1 MLKGLLVFLLLF
13 NSLGKNLFSYLSCD
27 GHEAWRSFRGDLQ
40 SLRAGAFATA
50 DALLVEYFTSVD
62 IGNFVA
68 VLTEPQLTR
77 HLQRPQDC
85 VYGVVTAL
93 YVRGQELRR
102 QGHVEA
108 AIADWQMALQFLGK
122 ELGLDFLE
130 STEWPLRSAQIL
142 FALAEAKAIVQSWPE
157 IPMRERWN
165 AVDPFSILVDPFW
178 SNCVQVNPA
187 QKLKERKPNVVLY
200 GYHPVLVEP
209 VSALSEVLQL
219 HWFGVSDRD
228 CAFFKM
234 CNKKSTEKPV
244 PARLRF
250 KIYES
255 DVDLNEVEDAYRIFW
270 EAEMRLG
277 LRADLIICMEL
288 RDAFFLWKITEV
300 AMIYYPAIIFMQDE
314 AMNDYSADV
323 LIQQFEELRSQDVL
337 RFGGLQTGTVAMVAQ
352 SPYLAAS
359 LEYHTGQKLPSV
371 RPLARYVEV
380 KYQPN
385 SSSILVL
392 CARTRLMMSHS
403 CRGLFREGQRM
414 VPRGTLQVRLPPG
427 DQDVVHGFTFEEVS
441 HFRATVLIPWNIAV
455 TTFYELYAMN
465 MPLFVPDALW
475 LARLWPKQMTSY
487 GRSHPNLHQ
496 RFRPN
501 NEHPTPYPSLDSLED
516 DFQTMLYWARRY
528 AFLEMPGVQ
537 SFTSIPQLLLKMT
550 DVDFQSISEKMTEE
564 THKAS
569 QEVIPFWAAL
579 INELVAK

>member
-1 MLKGLLVFLLLF
+1 MAQRRQKSPTYEDIKATNQVVRMAQQAKDEKMAYSKLGDLSDLILLVYHDAAWANIPEYEENLDDADQKY
-13 NSLGKNLFSYLSCD
+13 SQLGHITLIAHKNILEGETGEGLVACWKSHACTRVC
-27 GHEAWRSFRGDLQ
+27 RST
-40 SLRAGAFATA
+40 FAAETMA
-50 DALLVEYFTSVD
+50 ALE
-62 IGNFVA
+62 
-68 VLTEPQLTR
+68 
-77 HLQRPQDC
+77 
-85 VYGVVTAL
+85 
-93 YVRGQELRR
+93 
-102 QGHVEA
+102 GHVEA

-392 CARTRLMMSHS
+392 CARSV
-403 CRGLFREGQRM
+403 RERM
-414 VPRGTLQVRLPPG
+414 EKGSEKADLV
-427 DQDVVHGFTFEEVS
+427 
-441 HFRATVLIPWNIAV
+441 
-455 TTFYELYAMN
+455 
-465 MPLFVPDALW
+465 
-475 LARLWPKQMTSY
+475 
-487 GRSHPNLHQ
+487 
-496 RFRPN
+496 
-501 NEHPTPYPSLDSLED
+501 
-516 DFQTMLYWARRY
+516 RRY
-528 AFLEMPGVQ
+528 
-537 SFTSIPQLLLKMT
+537 SIAHFAHAP
-550 DVDFQSISEKMTEE
+550 
-564 THKAS
+564 
-569 QEVIPFWAAL
+569 
-579 INELVAK
+579 LVALCCLC